1 MNTPIT
7 LSRGLLWL
15 FLSLPAI
22 AFAVGGITGN
32 LSPHAAL
39 HPSGE
44 MSARLMIITM
54 LASPL
59 RTVLPKARWVSWLM
73 RRRRD
78 LGVAAFAYAVLHTA
92 FYLIDLGTL
101 TAVVAELGQVA
112 IWTGWLACLI
122 MLPLALTSNDAAV
135 RRMGGRRWKALHR
148 WVYPAAILTVAH
160 WAFIVG
166 GIAAVT
172 AHFLPLALL
181 LAWRWHRQRRSAVA
195 PAGSPTPVL
204 KQGQA

>member
-7 LSRGLLWL
+7 LSRGVLWL
-15 FLSLPAI
+15 FLSIPAI
-22 AFAVGGITGN
+22 AFTFGGITGN
-32 LSPHAAL
+32 LSAHNAL

-44 MSARLMIITM
+44 MSARLLIVTM

-59 RTVLPKARWVSWLM
+59 RTLLPNAQWVSWLM

-78 LGVAAFAYAVLHTA
+78 LGVAAFAYAILHTV
-92 FYLIDLGTL
+92 FYLIDLGAL
-101 TAVVAELGQVA
+101 KAVIAELGKVA

-122 MLPLALTSNDAAV
+122 MLPLAMTSSDVAV

-148 WVYPAAILTVAH
+148 WVYPAAVLTVAH
-160 WAFIVG
+160 WAFIAG

-172 AHFLPLALL
+172 VHFLPLAVLL
-181 LAWRWHRQRRSAVA
+181 VLRWYWQKRRSTA
-195 PAGSPTPVL
+195 T
-204 KQGQA
+204 QA

>member
-1 MNTPIT
+1 MNTPVT
-7 LSRGLLWL
+7 WSRGVLWL
-15 FLSLPAI
+15 ILSLPAI
-22 AFAVGGITGN
+22 AFAAGGITGN
-32 LSPHAAL
+32 LSPHGAL

-54 LASPL
+54 MASPL
-59 RTVLPKARWVSWLM
+59 RAVLPNARWVSWLM

-92 FYLIDLGTL
+92 FYLIDLGTF
-101 TAVVAELGQVA
+101 ASVVSELGQAA
-112 IWTGWLACLI
+112 IWTGWLACLV
-122 MLPLALTSNDAAV
+122 MLPLALTSNDVAV

-148 WVYPAAILTVAH
+148 WVYPAAVLTVAH

-172 AHFLPLALL
+172 VHFLPLAVL
-181 LAWRWHRQRRSAVA
+181 LALRWHRQSKPRARV
-195 PAGSPTPVL
+195 PA
-204 KQGQA
+204 